1 MPRFQFRLRTLLNM
15 REARLAETRAQ
26 LAESLAAQRDVAERK
41 SALDKKL
48 EEQRQCCRRGIAPG
62 RVDLDRLLTA
72 DRYELVLRAEL
83 QAVVAREESLSV
95 EIAARQRAVAT
106 ADGEV
111 RALEKLRGRQLERF
125 RQQEALVAVNE
136 LDEVAARGQRL
147 GEPA

>member
-1 MPRFQFRLRTLLNM
+1 M